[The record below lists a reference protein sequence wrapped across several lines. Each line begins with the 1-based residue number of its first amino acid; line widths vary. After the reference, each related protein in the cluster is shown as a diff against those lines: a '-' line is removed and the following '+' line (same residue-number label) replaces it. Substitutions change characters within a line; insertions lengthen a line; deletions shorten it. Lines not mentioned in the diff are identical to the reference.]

1 MKKLSSFNIYRIEC
15 PVCGSVNEFK
25 GVKPGAFQETGRDT
39 DFCPVGRHWLDS
51 RHQIKSPLL
60 YFMATCKR
68 CFFTHE
74 LNRDLTQWKSCPEFK
89 SPGFEVLKR
98 KHLQELD
105 QKNGI
110 IRKMGKA
117 LKPSKDP
124 FATAVI
130 KLLLGIYDESLKP
143 EPSVYNLGRYYLKLG
158 WIFREEKK
166 KEKSAWIRENLT
178 TQPLGETLESILHQ
192 HTDYLEKIQKL
203 KSLVEIEFTGCGSEV
218 ESQNL
223 RSSYY
228 SLIDQ
233 AVDKLS
239 SLKNSIDQLQSI
251 FQNSQCESPA
261 QSRNDLFK
269 FEDFLFRLRMQWP
282 GVPIN
287 EKEALELS
295 LDNYK
300 KSLIRDLKENQK
312 IQIYYLIGELSRRI
326 GDLNAAREY
335 FDLTIDVG
343 RGFIQKNKDDHLKTV
358 LPHKIL
364 EMAYQQ
370 KEVIQKER
378 EKVQ

>member
-1 MKKLSSFNIYRIEC
+1 MKKLTSFYIYKIEC
-15 PVCGSVNEFK
+15 PICGTLNEFK
-25 GVKPGAFQETGRDT
+25 GVKPKAYVETGRDT

-51 RHQIKSPLL
+51 RHGIKSPLL
-60 YFMATCKR
+60 YFMATCKK
-68 CFFTHE
+68 CFFTYE
-74 LNRDLTQWKSCPEFK
+74 LNKDFTERENCPEFK
-89 SPGFEVLKR
+89 SPVFEILKR
-98 KHLQELD
+98 KHLQELA

-124 FATAVI
+124 FATAVV
-130 KLLLGIYDESLKP
+130 KLLLGIYDENLKP
-143 EPSVYNLGRYYLKLG
+143 EPSVYDLGRYYLRLG

-192 HTDYLEKIQKL
+192 HTDYLQKIHKL
-203 KSLVEIEFTGCGSEV
+203 KSLVETEFANCESEL
-218 ESQNL
+218 ENQNL
-223 RSSYY
+223 RTSYC

-233 AVDKLS
+233 AVDKLN
-239 SLKNSIDQLQSI
+239 SLKNSIDQFQSI
-251 FQNSQCESPA
+251 YQNSQHKSPA
-261 QSRNDLFK
+261 QSRNDLFR

-282 GVPIN
+282 GIPIN

-300 KSLIRDLKENQK
+300 KSLTRVLKENQK
-312 IQIYYLIGELSRRI
+312 IRIYYLIGELSRRI
-326 GDLNAAREY
+326 GDLSAAKEY
-335 FDLTIDVG
+335 FDLTINVG
-343 RGFIQKNKDDHLKTV
+343 EDFIQKNREDHLKTV

-370 KEVIQKER
+370 KEIILR
-378 EKVQ
+378 EKEKVR